1 MFKIGDRIRSYDFE
15 DRSHDSYWVGV
26 IQEESDKGWIC
37 TVVARKVNGRD
48 IDLAQLPATFGAPKP
63 FDSHGIKVS
72 FVELE
77 ETPVVEAP
85 QVEDPTPA
93 VKAKAST
100 KKKS

>member
-1 MFKIGDRIRSYDFE
+1 
-15 DRSHDSYWVGV
+15 
-26 IQEESDKGWIC
+26 
-37 TVVARKVNGRD
+37 
-48 IDLAQLPATFGAPKP
+48 
-63 FDSHGIKVS
+63 VS